1 MENLAHRLEADAI
14 MAAQC
19 VGMPFEFRNTQEF
32 VGREGFRLFYDF
44 VYSDLMTN
52 GGYVSVANFDERLF
66 CEYYGEEPKSNRHI
80 ARMNDMIRLRDESY
94 CMNLLVCEGEEHYIA
109 RGYAKYRWI
118 KKPRLRIRVNE
129 ERSEVIG
136 VPTG

>member
-66 CEYYGEEPKSNRHI
+66 CDYYGEEPKSNRHI

-94 CMNLLVCEGEEHYIA
+94 CMNLLVCEGGGALHSKRLSQIPLDQKA
-109 RGYAKYRWI
+109 AIYAGLL
-118 KKPRLRIRVNE
+118 LRFQQQ
-129 ERSEVIG
+129 SG
-136 VPTG
+136 PS